1 MMLLPSRK
9 TTVVL
14 TVVLVTIL
22 GLCQQT
28 ESAKAKSPCGRV
40 LDGLTNGRF
49 DLDFQQSQNTL
60 GANWFGFPDVLHYEW
75 AVFTTSRLSIHF
87 SSDEEVNCAAELKLM
102 PDVKKWENVGKES
115 SAFDQSLRL
124 TVGETYKVALRVT
137 YRSGRQSFS
146 LSNGVTIVPADP
158 SILSSSSS
166 SSASPSRDAE
176 MLVSRETRGEERSG
190 AKAER
195 EMFGVDGENCP
206 IDNANRCRQSKE
218 SVADLLTERYG
229 PARFIDPAVFFIDPL
244 AGLESSSST
253 TPDDDDGPWIAGI
266 VIGSL
271 FLLALL
277 LLLLALL
284 ALLVLAPKRNDE
296 EEKEYKPPKEK
307 KKERDQNYG
316 DLGPMGGDLSE
327 KDYGGRAGVA
337 VGDASSNYR
346 IEFPDT
352 QIRRLSLTHQDAP
365 DLSGVEDSRSPRRKH
380 PIINSTSSSF
390 RDYRSVGNN

>member
-1 MMLLPSRK
+1 MMLVPSRK

-14 TVVLVTIL
+14 TVLLVMIL

-49 DLDFQQSQNTL
+49 DLDFQQSANTL
-60 GANWFGFPDVLHYEW
+60 GANWFGFPDVLQYEW
-75 AVFTTSRLSIHF
+75 AVFTSTRLALHF
-87 SSDEEVNCAAELKLM
+87 SSDDVNCAAELRLM
-102 PDVKKWENVGKES
+102 PDVKKWENVGKDS
-115 SAFDQSLRL
+115 SAFDHSLKL
-124 TVGETYKVALRVT
+124 AVGETYRVALRVT
-137 YRSGRQSFS
+137 YRSGKQTFS
-146 LSNGVTIVPADP
+146 LSNGVTVIPADP
-158 SILSSSSS
+158 SPLSSSSLFS
-166 SSASPSRDAE
+166 GDDAV
-176 MLVSRETRGEERSG
+176 LDSRERREERSG

-195 EMFGVDGENCP
+195 APIDGDGEGCP
-206 IDNANRCRQSKE
+206 IDSANRCRQSKE
-218 SVADLLTERYG
+218 SVADLLSERYG

-296 EEKEYKPPKEK
+296 EEKEYKPPKDK

-316 DLGPMGGDLSE
+316 DIGPMGGDLSE
-327 KDYGGRAGVA
+327 KEYGGRAGVA

>member
-1 MMLLPSRK
+1 MTAIRNTDLNCASG
-9 TTVVL
+9 
-14 TVVLVTIL
+14 L
-22 GLCQQT
+22 GL
-28 ESAKAKSPCGRV
+28 V
-40 LDGLTNGRF
+40 
-49 DLDFQQSQNTL
+49 
-60 GANWFGFPDVLHYEW
+60 
-75 AVFTTSRLSIHF
+75 
-87 SSDEEVNCAAELKLM
+87 
-102 PDVKKWENVGKES
+102 PDVKKWENVGKDA
-115 SAFDQSLRL
+115 SAFDQSLKL
-124 TVGETYKVALRVT
+124 TVGESYRVALRVT
-137 YRSGRQSFS
+137 YRSGKQVFS
-146 LSNGVTIVPADP
+146 LSNGVTIIPADP
-158 SILSSSSS
+158 SSLSSSSFLG
-166 SSASPSRDAE
+166 DFE
-176 MLVSRETRGEERSG
+176 MLVSQQAREERSSG
-190 AKAER
+190 AKVER
-195 EMFGVDGENCP
+195 APLDVDGENCP

-218 SVADLLTERYG
+218 SVGDLLTERYG
-229 PARFIDPAVFFIDPL
+229 PARFVDPSVFFIDPL

-296 EEKEYKPPKEK
+296 EEKEYKPPKDK
-307 KKERDQNYG
+307 RKERDQNYG
-316 DLGPMGGDLSE
+316 DVGPMGGDLSE